1 MLLDNIPYNVDR
13 DQIDLFH
20 GKAPGL
26 LGHDREFLIPIDSCN
41 DEEIVH
47 QIRLKYGGTRR
58 KLTQEEFH
66 KFLVSSG
73 FNLTCDILLQSHKDC
88 ELILNF
94 TNFKLDKEMLQKHIG
109 HVYYMYNETRK
120 IFKKL
125 GEGRNGFSFNK
136 DGTFAQGRK
145 GGTGRVNSYSGSY
158 LKMTSKPDKD
168 LILSMIEDIKNG
180 EVYKLYSFQCPNT
193 VVLDPIFG
201 TEDIVSNHFKM
212 EKRIIKIHNL
222 ATRTV
227 IENTKNGH

>member
-58 KLTQEEFH
+58 KLTQEEYH

-73 FNLTCDILLQSHKDC
+73 FNLTCDILLDKNKKD
-88 ELILNF
+88 EFVLNF
-94 TNFKLDKEMLQKHIG
+94 TNFKLDKEMLHNHIG
-109 HVYYMYNETRK
+109 HVYYMYNLTRK

-125 GEGRNGFSFNK
+125 GEGRNGFTFNQN
-136 DGTFAQGRK
+136 GTFAKGRK
-145 GGTGRVNSYSGSY
+145 GGMGRTNSYNGVPVSTALPG
-158 LKMTSKPDKD
+158 DKN
-168 LILSMIEDIKNG
+168 LIGSMIEDIKNG
-180 EVYKLYSFQCPNT
+180 EVYKLYSLQCPNT
-193 VVLDPIFG
+193 VVIDPIFG

-212 EKRIIKIHNL
+212 EQRIIKIHNL